1 MTTYLT
7 AIAGLG
13 NPEERHA
20 RTLHNAGFWF
30 VDELARRASAQ
41 FRYEKRF
48 DADVC
53 RIDLSG
59 SEIWL
64 IKPQSYMNLS
74 GGPLRSVLDYYRF
87 AVSDLLVAHDEIDLE
102 PGTVRL
108 KQGGGHGG
116 HNGLR
121 DVIKHTGSDFMRLRI
136 GVGHPGH
143 KDLVTDYV
151 LKRASADVERAMLRN
166 IEEAADVMPILVEE
180 GIGKAM
186 TRLHTE
192 ADTDT

>member
-20 RTLHNAGFWF
+20 STLHNAGFWF
-30 VDELARRASAQ
+30 VDELARRAGAE

-48 DADVC
+48 DAEIC
-53 RIDLSG
+53 RIQLSDNDV
-59 SEIWL
+59 WL

-74 GGPLRSVLDYYRF
+74 GGPVRGVLEYYRL
-87 AVSDLLVAHDEIDLE
+87 AVSDLLVAHDEIDLP

-108 KQGGGHGG
+108 KKGGGHGG

-121 DVIKHTGSDFMRLRI
+121 DIIKHTGSDFMRLRI

-151 LKRASADVERAMLRN
+151 LKRASAEAEQAMRSN
-166 IEEAADVMPILVEE
+166 IDDAADVVPSLVED
-180 GIGKAM
+180 GIEAAM
-186 TRLHTE
+186 TRLHTT
-192 ADTDT
+192 TDS

>member
-30 VDELARRASAQ
+30 VDELARRAGAE

-48 DADVC
+48 DAEIC
-53 RIDLSG
+53 RIQLSDNDV
-59 SEIWL
+59 WL

-74 GGPLRSVLDYYRF
+74 GGPVRGVLEYYRL
-87 AVSDLLVAHDEIDLE
+87 AVSDLLVAHDEIDLP

-108 KQGGGHGG
+108 KKGGGHGG

-121 DVIKHTGSDFMRLRI
+121 DIIKHTGSDFMRLRI

-151 LKRASADVERAMLRN
+151 LKRASAEVEQAMRRN
-166 IEEAADVMPILVEE
+166 IDDAADVVPALVED
-180 GIGKAM
+180 GIEAAM
-186 TRLHTE
+186 TRLHTT
-192 ADTDT
+192 TDS

>member
-1 MTTYLT
+1 LTTYLT

-30 VDELARRASAQ
+30 VDELARRADAR

-48 DADVC
+48 DADTC
-53 RIDLSG
+53 RITISDND
-59 SEIWL
+59 IWL

-74 GGPLRSVLDYYRF
+74 GGPLRSVLDYYRL
-87 AVSDLLVAHDEIDLE
+87 AVSDLLVAHDEIDLD

-108 KQGGGHGG
+108 KKGGGHGG

-151 LKRASADVERAMLRN
+151 LKRASAAVEQAMSRN
-166 IEEAADVMPILVEE
+166 INDAADVIPLLAED
-180 GIGKAM
+180 GIEAAM
-186 TRLHTE
+186 TRLHTNTE
-192 ADTDT
+192 A

>member
-1 MTTYLT
+1 VTTYLT

-30 VDELARRASAQ
+30 VDELARRASVQ

-74 GGPLRSVLDYYRF
+74 GGPLRSVLDYYRL

-108 KQGGGHGG
+108 KQCGGHGG

-151 LKRASADVERAMLRN
+151 LKRASADVERAMLQN
-166 IEEAADVMPILVEE
+166 IDEAAGVMPILVEQ

-186 TRLHTE
+186 TQLHTD
-192 ADTDT
+192 A

>member
-1 MTTYLT
+1 VTTYLT

-30 VDELARRASAQ
+30 VDELARRANAQ

-74 GGPLRSVLDYYRF
+74 GGPLRGVLDYYRL

-151 LKRASADVERAMLRN
+151 LKRASADVERAMLQN
-166 IEEAADVMPILVEE
+166 IDEAADVMPILVEE

-192 ADTDT
+192 A

>member
-74 GGPLRSVLDYYRF
+74 GGPLRGVLDYYRL

-102 PGTVRL
+102 PGTDRL

-151 LKRASADVERAMLRN
+151 LKRASDDVERAMLQN
-166 IEEAADVMPILVEE
+166 IDEAADVMPILVEE

-192 ADTDT
+192 A

>member
-20 RTLHNAGFWF
+20 RTVHNAGFWF
-30 VDELARRASAQ
+30 VDELARRAGVE

-48 DADVC
+48 DAEIC
-53 RIDLSG
+53 RIHLSDNDV
-59 SEIWL
+59 WL

-74 GGPLRSVLDYYRF
+74 GGPVRGVLEYYRL
-87 AVSDLLVAHDEIDLE
+87 AVSDLLVAHDEIDLP

-108 KQGGGHGG
+108 KKGGGHGG

-121 DVIKHTGSDFMRLRI
+121 DIIKHTGSDFMRLRI

-151 LKRASADVERAMLRN
+151 LKPASAEVEQAMLHN
-166 IEEAADVMPILVEE
+166 IDDAADVVPTLVED
-180 GIGKAM
+180 GIEAAM
-186 TRLHTE
+186 TRLHTK
-192 ADTDT
+192 TDS

>member
-30 VDELARRASAQ
+30 VDELARRAGAE

-48 DADVC
+48 DAEIC
-53 RIDLSG
+53 RIQLSDNDV
-59 SEIWL
+59 WL

-74 GGPLRSVLDYYRF
+74 GGPVRGVLEYYRL
-87 AVSDLLVAHDEIDLE
+87 AVSDLLVAHDEIDLP

-108 KQGGGHGG
+108 KKGGGHGG

-121 DVIKHTGSDFMRLRI
+121 DIIKHTGSDFMRLRI

-151 LKRASADVERAMLRN
+151 LQRASAEVEQAMRRN
-166 IEEAADVMPILVEE
+166 IDDAADVVPTLVED
-180 GIGKAM
+180 GIEAAM
-186 TRLHTE
+186 TRLHTT
-192 ADTDT
+192 TDS

>member
-30 VDELARRASAQ
+30 VDELARRAGAE

-48 DADVC
+48 DAEIC
-53 RIDLSG
+53 RIHFSDNDV
-59 SEIWL
+59 WL

-74 GGPLRSVLDYYRF
+74 GGPVRGVLDYYRL
-87 AVSDLLVAHDEIDLE
+87 AVSDLLVAHDEIDLP

-108 KQGGGHGG
+108 KKGGGHGG

-151 LKRASADVERAMLRN
+151 LKRATAEVEEAMRRN
-166 IEEAADVMPILVEE
+166 IDDAADVVPTLVED
-180 GIGKAM
+180 GIEAAM
-186 TRLHTE
+186 TRLHTT
-192 ADTDT
+192 TDS

>member
-30 VDELARRASAQ
+30 IDELARRAAAQ

-48 DADVC
+48 DADTC
-53 RIDLSG
+53 RITTSNNDV
-59 SEIWL
+59 WL
-64 IKPQSYMNLS
+64 VKPRSYMNLS
-74 GGPLRSVLDYYRF
+74 GGPVRSVLDYYRL
-87 AVSDLLVAHDEIDLE
+87 AVSDLLVAHDEIDLD

-108 KQGGGHGG
+108 KKGGGHGG

-121 DVIKHTGSDFMRLRI
+121 DVIRHTGSDFMRLRI

-151 LKRASADVERAMLRN
+151 LKRASAEVEQAMSRN
-166 IEEAADVMPILVEE
+166 IDDAADVIPLLAED
-180 GIGKAM
+180 GIEAAM
-186 TRLHTE
+186 TRLHTNTE
-192 ADTDT
+192 A

>member
-1 MTTYLT
+1 VTTYLT

-30 VDELARRASAQ
+30 IDELARRASGQ

-53 RIDLSG
+53 RITLS
-59 SEIWL
+59 SNEIWL

-74 GGPLRSVLDYYRF
+74 GGPVRSVLDYYRL

-143 KDLVTDYV
+143 RDLVTDYV
-151 LKRASADVERAMLRN
+151 LKRASADVERAMLQN
-166 IEEAADVMPILVEE
+166 IDDAADVMPILVEE
-180 GIGKAM
+180 GINKAM

-192 ADTDT
+192 G

>member
-1 MTTYLT
+1 LTTYLT

-30 VDELARRASAQ
+30 VDELARRGGVQ

-53 RIDLSG
+53 RIAISG
-59 SEIWL
+59 KEIWL

-74 GGPLRSVLDYYRF
+74 GGPVRSVLDYYGLS
-87 AVSDLLVAHDEIDLE
+87 VSNLLVAHDEIDLA

-121 DVIKHTGSDFMRLRI
+121 DVVKHTGSGFMRLRI

-151 LKRASADVERAMLRN
+151 LKRASAEVERAMLQN
-166 IEEAADVMPILVEE
+166 IDDAADVMPILVED
-180 GIGKAM
+180 GIGAAM
-186 TRLHTE
+186 TRLHTD
-192 ADTDT
+192 A

>member
-30 VDELARRASAQ
+30 VDELARRAGAE

-48 DADVC
+48 DAEIC
-53 RIDLSG
+53 RIQLSDNDV
-59 SEIWL
+59 WL

-74 GGPLRSVLDYYRF
+74 GGPVRGVLEYYRL
-87 AVSDLLVAHDEIDLE
+87 AVSDLLVAHDEIDLP

-108 KQGGGHGG
+108 KKGGGHGG

-121 DVIKHTGSDFMRLRI
+121 DIIKHTGSDFMRLRI

-151 LKRASADVERAMLRN
+151 LKRASAEAEQAMRSN
-166 IEEAADVMPILVEE
+166 IDDAADVVPSLVED
-180 GIGKAM
+180 GIEAAM
-186 TRLHTE
+186 TRLHTT
-192 ADTDT
+192 TDS

>member
-1 MTTYLT
+1 VTTYLT

-30 VDELARRASAQ
+30 VDELARRAAAK

-53 RIDLSG
+53 RIELSG
-59 SEIWL
+59 DEIWL

-74 GGPLRSVLDYYRF
+74 GGPLRSVLDYYRL

-143 KDLVTDYV
+143 KDLVTEYV
-151 LKRASADVERAMLRN
+151 LKRASADVERVMLQN
-166 IEEAADVMPILVEE
+166 IDEAADVMPILVEE

-186 TRLHTE
+186 TRLHTD
-192 ADTDT
+192 A

>member
-7 AIAGLG
+7 AITGLG

-74 GGPLRSVLDYYRF
+74 GGPLRGVLDYYRL

-151 LKRASADVERAMLRN
+151 LKRASADVERAMLQN
-166 IEEAADVMPILVEE
+166 IDEAADVMPILVEE

-192 ADTDT
+192 A

>member
-1 MTTYLT
+1 VTTYLT

-30 VDELARRASAQ
+30 VDELARRANAQ

-74 GGPLRSVLDYYRF
+74 GGPLRSVLDYYRL

-121 DVIKHTGSDFMRLRI
+121 DVIQHTGSDFMRLRI

-151 LKRASADVERAMLRN
+151 LKRASVDVERAMLQN
-166 IEEAADVMPILVEE
+166 IDDAADVMPILVEQ

-186 TRLHTE
+186 TRLHTD
-192 ADTDT
+192 A

>member
-1 MTTYLT
+1 LTTYLT

-30 VDELARRASAQ
+30 VDELARRAGAE

-48 DADVC
+48 DAEIC
-53 RIDLSG
+53 RIQLSDNDV
-59 SEIWL
+59 WL

-74 GGPLRSVLDYYRF
+74 GGPVRGVLEYYRL
-87 AVSDLLVAHDEIDLE
+87 AVSDLLVAHDEIDLP

-108 KQGGGHGG
+108 KKGGGHGG

-121 DVIKHTGSDFMRLRI
+121 DIIKHTGSDFMRLRI

-151 LKRASADVERAMLRN
+151 LQRASAEVEQAMRRN
-166 IEEAADVMPILVEE
+166 IDDAADVVPTLVED
-180 GIGKAM
+180 GIEAAM
-186 TRLHTE
+186 TRLHTT
-192 ADTDT
+192 TDS

>member
-1 MTTYLT
+1 LTTYLT

-30 VDELARRASAQ
+30 VDELARRADAR

-48 DADVC
+48 DADTC
-53 RIDLSG
+53 RITISDND
-59 SEIWL
+59 IWL

-74 GGPLRSVLDYYRF
+74 GGPLKSVLDYYRL
-87 AVSDLLVAHDEIDLE
+87 AVSDLLVAHDEIDLD

-108 KQGGGHGG
+108 KKGGGHGG

-151 LKRASADVERAMLRN
+151 LKRASAEVEQAMSRN
-166 IEEAADVMPILVEE
+166 IDDAADVIPLLAED
-180 GIGKAM
+180 GIEATM
-186 TRLHTE
+186 TRLHTNTE
-192 ADTDT
+192 A

>member
-30 VDELARRASAQ
+30 VDELARRAAAK

-48 DADVC
+48 YADVC
-53 RIDLSG
+53 RIELSG
-59 SEIWL
+59 DEILL

-74 GGPLRSVLDYYRF
+74 GGPLRSVLDYYRL

-151 LKRASADVERAMLRN
+151 LKRASADVERVMLQN
-166 IEEAADVMPILVEE
+166 IDEAADVMPILVEE

-186 TRLHTE
+186 TRLHTD
-192 ADTDT
+192 A